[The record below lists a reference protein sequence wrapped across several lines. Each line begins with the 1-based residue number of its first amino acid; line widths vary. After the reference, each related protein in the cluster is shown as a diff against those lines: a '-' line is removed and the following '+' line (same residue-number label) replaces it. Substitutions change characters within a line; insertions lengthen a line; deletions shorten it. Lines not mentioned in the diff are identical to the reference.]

1 LGKDR
6 WSVAERLSSEEKAA
20 YRALIRVVFA
30 APRTVTADLSRGCG
44 LGLSDYLVLEAL
56 SDAPDCRLRLGE
68 LAVAC
73 GVTLSGATRIMIRL
87 DREGLTRRL
96 RHPADARG
104 TVAELTAAG
113 QAALDN
119 AGAAHL
125 ASVRRHIF
133 DHLRDVDMARFTS
146 SMERI
151 ANSLQTPRL

>member
-1 LGKDR
+1 
-6 WSVAERLSSEEKAA
+6 VPERLSSEEKAA

-30 APRTVTADLSRGCG
+30 APRTVTADLSRGSG

-56 SDAPDCRLRLGE
+56 SEAPDRRLRLGE
-68 LAVAC
+68 LAAAC

-96 RHPADARG
+96 RYPGDARG

-113 QAALDN
+113 QAALDD
-119 AGAAHL
+119 ADGAHL

-151 ANSLQTPRL
+151 ANSLQAPRL